1 MILIIEYFP
10 PLQGTPISKNVTVK
24 VEEKDKSSKRKS
36 NLNRGLP
43 NEKTGTLSS
52 GDSTT
57 GAYISWVF

>member
-1 MILIIEYFP
+1 MF
-10 PLQGTPISKNVTVK
+10 QGTPISKNVTVK

-43 NEKTGTLSS
+43 NEKTGALSS

-57 GAYISWVF
+57 GA